1 MMALNS
7 SALPT
12 IRSYADCDKLFKRKL
27 AELPRHR
34 RARAQWSETKLP
46 LDDWRKEHLRIE
58 LKDDD
63 GVLYYALIYHNTTVL
78 GYYPDGRV
86 FFNASWDTRS
96 THVFFDNLSPAGWYI
111 TRARGARF
119 YRNGHGTDSKWYA
132 LPLDGYFWLDAGGL
146 PENPQDFHYKT
157 EVSDRARRKELR
169 KIMKPFYT
177 WYHALTRATGS
188 MRAVICDDDALRQ
201 MGQSAS
207 DKRVIDMAR
216 ALGEGDLGEGDLVE
230 EDSWRALVSNAFV
243 SCVPFWV
250 RQQERAYNVDEWAET
265 VLDKIETCVWRHC
278 GGFKDEI
285 RVVKAGE
292 KP

>member
-1 MMALNS
+1 MMSLNS
-7 SALPT
+7 NSLPS
-12 IRSYADCDKLFKRKL
+12 IRDYADCDKLFKRKL
-27 AELPRHR
+27 AELPRHL

-46 LDDWRKEHLRIE
+46 LDAWHKEHLRIE

-96 THVFFDNLSPAGWYI
+96 THVFFDELSPYGWYI

-119 YRNGHGTDSKWYA
+119 YVNGSKWHA
-132 LPLDGYFWLDAGGL
+132 IPMSGYFWLGTDGQ
-146 PENPQDFHYKT
+146 PTNPQDFHYKT
-157 EVSDRARRKELR
+157 EVSDRERRKELR
-169 KIMKPFYT
+169 EIMKPFYT

-216 ALGEGDLGEGDLVE
+216 ALGEGSLVE

-243 SCVPFWV
+243 SCVPLWA

-265 VLDKIETCVWRHC
+265 VLDKIEGHVWRHC
-278 GGFKDEI
+278 GGFKDEH

>member
-1 MMALNS
+1 MMSLNS
-7 SALPT
+7 NSLPS
-12 IRSYADCDKLFKRKL
+12 IRDYADCDKLFKRKL
-27 AELPRHR
+27 AELPRHL
-34 RARAQWSETKLP
+34 RARAHWSETKLP
-46 LDDWRKEHLRIE
+46 LDAWRKEHLRIE

-119 YRNGHGTDSKWYA
+119 YARGAAWYA
-132 LPLDGYFWLDAGGL
+132 LPLDGYFWLGADGL
-146 PENPQDFHYKT
+146 PANPQDFHYKT
-157 EVSDRARRKELR
+157 EVSNRERRKELR
-169 KIMKPFYT
+169 EIMKPFYT
-177 WYHALTRATGS
+177 WYDALTRATGS
-188 MRAVICDDDALRQ
+188 MRAVLCDDDALRQ

-216 ALGEGDLGEGDLVE
+216 ALGEGDLVE

-243 SCVPFWV
+243 SCVPLWA
-250 RQQERAYNVDEWAET
+250 RNSQERAYNVDEWAET

-278 GGFKDEI
+278 GGFKDEP

-292 KP
+292 RP